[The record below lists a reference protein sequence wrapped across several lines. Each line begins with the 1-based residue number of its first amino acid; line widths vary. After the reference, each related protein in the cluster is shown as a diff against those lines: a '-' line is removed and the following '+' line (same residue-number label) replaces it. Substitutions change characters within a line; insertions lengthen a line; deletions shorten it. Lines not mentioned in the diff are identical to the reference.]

1 MTPASFA
8 RRAAT
13 AVALSAAAAIA
24 VSGTAAAGGLP
35 TAELPADVT
44 IRVDGNTIRATMSV
58 HGTPGPLGA
67 PGTNSCRGPWV
78 HTEASAN
85 RILTSPDI
93 DLAANPGQWLMYQ
106 PDSPSGAM
114 TGNPATV
121 AHLLS
126 LDAGKSGESV
136 LPAVAD
142 GTYVAG
148 IVCGQYEAANGY
160 MIPKYTSLTLYP
172 LTVGTPGTPA
182 VTPQPTAGGS
192 LASLGFGSS

>member
-1 MTPASFA
+1 MTPASLA
-8 RRAAT
+8 RRAAAAAALSLAA
-13 AVALSAAAAIA
+13 AVAVTGSAAA
-24 VSGTAAAGGLP
+24 SDLP

-44 IRVDGNTIRATMSV
+44 IGVVGNTIRATIAV

-85 RILTSPDI
+85 RILNSPDI

-121 AHLLS
+121 AHLLT

-142 GTYVAG
+142 GKYVAG
-148 IVCGQYEAANGY
+148 VVCGQYEAVNGY
-160 MIPKYTSLTLYP
+160 MIPKYNSLKLYP
-172 LTVGTPGTPA
+172 LTVGTP
-182 VTPQPTAGGS
+182 VTPQPEAGGS
-192 LASLGFGSS
+192 LTGLGFGSS